1 MEEEERG
8 AVGLYTAKDLVAAGD
23 LTTAREDLTDDLTAE
38 DLTAEDLAVEDL
50 AAEDL
55 TAEDLAAEDLAVDLG
70 CTRPLPFPV
79 LRLATTT
86 VVGVRVWG
94 WTLPTTMTAFDE

>member
-23 LTTAREDLTDDLTAE
+23 LTAAREDLTDDLTAE

-55 TAEDLAAEDLAVDLG
+55 TAEDLAVDLG
-70 CTRPLPFPV
+70 CARPLPFPV